1 MPAMQ
6 KTTNMTRPQPRRQS
20 ARGISIIV
28 ALMALVA
35 VSFAAVALV
44 RSVDTSGLIVGN
56 LAFKQDAT
64 ATAEQA
70 SEQAIT
76 WIGARV
82 AGTTL
87 HTDSA
92 ASGYYA
98 TSLDALDVTGR
109 KTANTGRAV
118 VDWAGDACASYA
130 SGTYG
135 VCMTPSAEV
144 PLAGDN
150 RARWVITR
158 LCASAGDPASAGVD
172 CSATLGS
179 GASNSPNRGE
189 LSYNTGRLSSTTY
202 SQYYRIVVRAQGA
215 RGTVAFIET
224 IAHF

>member
-1 MPAMQ
+1 MHKA
-6 KTTNMTRPQPRRQS
+6 TTMKRLHPLRRRTRGVS
-20 ARGISIIV
+20 MIV

-35 VSFAAVALV
+35 ISMAAVALV

-70 SEQAIT
+70 SEQAVA
-76 WIGARV
+76 WIGNNLV
-82 AGTTL
+82 GNTL
-87 HTDSA
+87 HNDVT

-98 TSLDALDVTGR
+98 TSLDSLDVTGR
-109 KTANTGRAV
+109 NTANTGRAV
-118 VDWAGDACASYA
+118 VDWARDACASYGSGSFGQCKPA
-130 SGTYG
+130 SD
-135 VCMTPSAEV
+135 EV
-144 PLAGDN
+144 ALAGNN

-158 LCASAGDPASAGVD
+158 LCASAGDPSSVAVD

-189 LSYNTGRLSSTTY
+189 LSYAVGRLSSTTY

-215 RGTVAFIET
+215 RGTVAFTET
-224 IAHF
+224 IVHF

>member
-1 MPAMQ
+1 MHKA
-6 KTTNMTRPQPRRQS
+6 TTMKRLHPMRRPT
-20 ARGISIIV
+20 RGISMIV

-35 VSFAAVALV
+35 VSMAAVALV

-76 WIGARV
+76 WIGNNLV
-82 AGTTL
+82 GTTL
-87 HTDSA
+87 HTDVS

-109 KTANTGRAV
+109 KTADTGRAV
-118 VDWAGDACASYA
+118 VDWAGDACASYG

-135 VCMTPSAEV
+135 VCMAPSAEV
-144 PLAGDN
+144 ALAGNN

-158 LCASAGDPASAGVD
+158 LCASAGNPSSAGVD

-202 SQYYRIVVRAQGA
+202 AQYYRIVVRAQGA
-215 RGTVAFIET
+215 RGTVAFTET